1 MPEKNDQQEGQ
12 TTTQAS
18 MVPAGSKL
26 VGQTVVG
33 LRRGRSVHGHGY
45 TAPSRVGQVSV
56 AAYVGKEVRQA
67 LQMLALEKGVTVQ
80 HLLCVAINDLLEGN
94 GKQRLADETMPPRG
108 GAAHKRG

>member
-18 MVPAGSKL
+18 
-26 VGQTVVG
+26 
-33 LRRGRSVHGHGY
+33 Y